1 MLVNIFI
8 LVQMLFICIL
18 LIFAANLFAPATSPL
33 AKSLQNLAHFN
44 LEIGWP
50 IINKCLALF
59 RLLE

>member
-1 MLVNIFI
+1 
-8 LVQMLFICIL
+8 MLFICIL